1 MRPPLSYVG
10 LAFLLGITLWASNLY
25 AKQGGDQYPHGTEG
39 FMAGAVPPPGDYLIV
54 YGVDYRGSLTDN
66 DGNKVMAGGQ
76 EIELTL
82 DAVSFRYIHVTKT
95 KLLGGD
101 FGFHV
106 IAPFLTADLDIA
118 GTTHSMSGLG
128 DMVFDPFIAWHYPNL
143 HVVAGIDFFL
153 PTGDFDKNEAINPGA
168 GYWSIEPL
176 VALTYLSDD
185 GYEASAKLMY
195 NIKSE
200 NDDTNYES
208 GDEFHMDYTLAKHSG
223 NWTYGL
229 GGYYVQQIQDDKQN
243 GVTVADNKRRSFGI
257 GPQVKYDHKNMSFV
271 AKYQVESSTRNTFE
285 GNRLNLKFIY
295 AF

>member
-1 MRPPLSYVG
+1 MG
-10 LAFLLGITLWASNLY
+10 LAFLLGITLSATNLH

-66 DGNKVMAGGQ
+66 DGKEVIAGGD

-82 DAVSFRYIHVTKT
+82 DAISFRYIHVTNT
-95 KLLGGD
+95 KLFGGD

-106 IAPFLTADLDIA
+106 IAPFLTADLEIA

-128 DMVFDPFIAWHYPNL
+128 DMVLDPFVAWHYPNL

-153 PTGDFDKNEAINPGA
+153 PTGDFDKDEAINPGA

-200 NDDTNYES
+200 NDYTDYES

-223 NWTYGL
+223 NWKYGI
-229 GGYYVQQIQDDKQN
+229 GGYYVQQIQDDEQN
-243 GVTVADNKRRSFGI
+243 GETVEDNKRRSFAI
-257 GPQVKYDHKNMSFV
+257 GPQVKYDHKNMSFI
-271 AKYQVESSTRNTFE
+271 AKYQVETGNRNTFE
-285 GNRLNLKFIY
+285 GNRLNLKLIY